1 MSSAERQGSIFPD
14 HPMTKLAVMGSTN
27 ILALTR
33 VIRKVAPNL

>member
-1 MSSAERQGSIFPD
+1 MFPD
-14 HPMTKLAVMGSTN
+14 HSMTELAVMESTN